1 MRLVKMSFTMVIKL
15 FLQSKKTAKKYHVY
29 KILNYT
35 SLECI
40 PSSNNDAERRRSGN
54 CVT

>member
-1 MRLVKMSFTMVIKL
+1 MMRLVKMSFTMVITI
-15 FLQSKKTAKKYHVY
+15 LQSKKTAKKYHVY